1 MKIKLSQKL
10 EWELQQVVYSRLWYS
25 EAGVTPNQQVVVA
38 DDTYSA
44 NTLYQ
49 LAKEGHAILWQGDYQ
64 NARQAL
70 TAVARRVDR
79 PQRVGSAKKITN
91 PVDIF
96 YHHRQEQKAR
106 ATILGQILIP
116 ISSQFE
122 IQLRR
127 GQDVKEALAQVLETP
142 SADFVMSLRGLLAIN
157 SAYEWQ
163 KKGILIPFLQQKIT
177 PCFGVFSPARSEYID
192 LVAHHPLPLPCDL
205 AFDIGVGSGVLS
217 AILAKRGIKK
227 IISTDIDPRAIDCA
241 TKNIHQ
247 LGYAA
252 QVEVLQQPLFPAMK
266 ANLIVCNPPWVP
278 ALPSS
283 PIENAVFDP
292 DSEFLKSFL
301 LQAAEHLTENGRAWL
316 ILSDLAEHLGLR
328 SREQLL
334 NWIQEGGLQ
343 VVNKV
348 DISPKHPKTRNN
360 DDPLYFA
367 RSKEVTSLWEFAKL
381 K

>member
-1 MKIKLSQKL
+1 MKIKLSQNI
-10 EWELQQVVYSRLWYS
+10 EWEHQQVSHSRLWYS
-25 EAGVTPNQQVVVA
+25 EAGLAPNQQVVVA
-38 DDTYSA
+38 DDTFSA

-49 LAKEGHAILWQGDYQ
+49 LVKDGHAILWQGDYQ

-70 TAVARRVDR
+70 TALARRVDR
-79 PQRVGSAKKITN
+79 PKRVGAVKKLSN
-91 PVDIF
+91 PADIF
-96 YHHRQEQKAR
+96 HQHRQEQKIR
-106 ATILGQILIP
+106 ANVLGQILIP

-127 GQDVKEALAQVLETP
+127 GQDVKEALAQVLEAP
-142 SADFVMSLRGLLAIN
+142 STDFVMSLRGLLAIN

-192 LVAHHPLPLPCDL
+192 LVAHQPLPVPCNL

-227 IISTDIDPRAIDCA
+227 IIATDIDSRAIDCA
-241 TKNIHQ
+241 SVNLKN
-247 LGYAA
+247 LGYSE
-252 QVEVLQQPLFPAMK
+252 QVEVIHQALFPEMK
-266 ANLIVCNPPWVP
+266 ADLIVCNPPWVP

-292 DSEFLKSFL
+292 DSSFLNSFL
-301 LQAAEHLTENGRAWL
+301 LQAAEHLTEQGKVWL

-328 SREQLL
+328 SRDQLL

-348 DISPKHPKTRNN
+348 DVSPKHPKTRNN
-360 DDPLYFA
+360 DDPLFFA
-367 RSKEVTSLWEFAKL
+367 RSKEMTSLWEFAKL
-381 K
+381 

>member
-1 MKIKLSQKL
+1 MKIKLSQRL
-10 EWELQQVVYSRLWYS
+10 DWEHQQVPNSSLWYS
-25 EAGVTPNQQVVVA
+25 EAGIAPNQQVLVA
-38 DDTYSA
+38 DDSFSA

-49 LAKEGHAILWQGDYQ
+49 LAKDGHAILWQGDYQ

-79 PQRVGSAKKITN
+79 PQRVGSVKKPTT
-91 PVDIF
+91 PAEIF
-96 YHHRQEQKAR
+96 HQHREEQRKR

-116 ISSQFE
+116 ISSTFE
-122 IQLRR
+122 IKLRR
-127 GQDVKEALAQVLETP
+127 GQDVKEALALVLETP
-142 SADFVMSLRGLLAIN
+142 SEDFVMSLRGLLAIN

-163 KKGILIPFLQQKIT
+163 KKGILIPFLQQKII

-192 LVAHHPLPLPCDL
+192 LVAQQPLPSPCNL

-217 AILAKRGIKK
+217 AILAKRGIKN

-241 TKNIHQ
+241 TKNIHH

-252 QVEVLQQPLFPAMK
+252 QVEVIQQPLFPAMQ

-292 DSEFLKSFL
+292 DSSFLKSFL
-301 LQAAEHLTENGRAWL
+301 LEVVDHLTEQGRAWL

-328 SREQLL
+328 SRDQLL

-348 DISPKHPKTRNN
+348 DVSPKHPKTRNN
-360 DDPLYFA
+360 DDPLFFA
-367 RSKEVTSLWEFAKL
+367 RSKEVTSLWEFAKV
-381 K
+381 